1 MARVREGY
9 GLKTRKSSDPIVP
22 EYTGQT
28 AAGGAVRSGAP
39 VPAYTGAG
47 GGNFFKQV
55 LTPVSQT
62 LDKAIGGLNSVMRQR
77 MEQQPERTHAR
88 QLNSLVKEG
97 WYTPAAELSMYNVK
111 AEASPGT
118 PGRMAYSDADN
129 KVLYRPDYFTEK
141 NYDPAAAAEDLRH
154 EYGHFF
160 DRGGR
165 RSGAEFQGAARKTD
179 AEFYPGM
186 GLKPLLD
193 MGGIQ
198 WGGPKEAYADVG
210 RNPYWF
216 KALRKYYPQ
225 YTNKAYVVPPYAG
238 QPGNW
243 INENRTWQ
251 FEPTAGRGP
260 YTDIANRVPGKAISM
275 DRSGTGGG

>member
-9 GLKTRKSSDPIVP
+9 GLKARKVETGAGVP
-22 EYTGQT
+22 QYTGPT
-28 AAGGAVRSGAP
+28 GASKAATTGAA
-39 VPAYTGAG
+39 VPAYAGAG
-47 GGNFFKQV
+47 AGNFFKQV
-55 LTPVSQT
+55 LTPVSQVI
-62 LDKAIGGLNSVMRQR
+62 DRAVGGLNTVMRQK
-77 MEQQPERTHAR
+77 MEQQPERTHAK
-88 QLNSLVKEG
+88 QLNNLVKEG
-97 WYTPAAELSMYNVK
+97 WYTPAAELSMYSVPNETTPR
-111 AEASPGT
+111 A
-118 PGRMAYSDADN
+118 PGRMAYADDEN
-129 KVLYRPDYFTEK
+129 KILYPPDYWKTYKPE
-141 NYDPAAAAEDLRH
+141 AAQEDLRH

-160 DRGGR
+160 DRGGK
-165 RSGAEFQGAARKTD
+165 RSGAAFQADAKKTD

-193 MGGIQ
+193 MGGMK

-216 KALRKYYPQ
+216 KSMRKYYPQ
-225 YTNKAYVVPPYAG
+225 YTNQAYAIPAYAG

-251 FEPTAGRGP
+251 FEPTPGRGP

-275 DRSGTGGG
+275 DRSGAGG